1 MQLPSHLQH
10 FPHPALLVLADNVHA
25 VFHLLHE
32 DQLTTLKEISEPRER
47 KQDSEGSYATSG
59 NSRVG
64 SPDSDIDDGP
74 REHKFVNR
82 IKDEIVQLS
91 AAHNVHAIH
100 LIMPPKIEHALSTI
114 LPHDLLEKLGQR
126 LHLDL
131 LNATPLEA
139 VERLLAD

>member
-10 FPHPALLVLADNVHA
+10 FPKPTLLVLADNVDA
-25 VFHLLHE
+25 KFHLLHE
-32 DQLTTLKEISEPRER
+32 DQLTELETISEPRER

-74 REHKFVNR
+74 REHKFVGK
-82 IKDEIVQLS
+82 IKDELVKLS
-91 AAHNVHAIH
+91 AAHDVHAIH

-114 LPHDLLEKLGQR
+114 IPNTLLEKLGQR

-131 LNATPLEA
+131 MYSTPLDA